1 MIETPEERHVPQGAT
16 PEAAEF
22 AGPPPAADGLL
33 ARALGYPYAAHDGDF
48 LFRDGRASPLDP
60 GLGLETLTPV
70 IAVGSNR
77 APAQLARK
85 FAGLD
90 VAVPVTRLRA
100 RDVDVVHAAHMAGYG
115 AVPATLAASP
125 GTTVELW
132 ITWLD
137 DRALARMDATEAV
150 GVNYDRVTVELDWE
164 APGPRAPVRALLYA
178 ARRGLLRL
186 GGAPVALAAV
196 PAASRR
202 HPAMSQEQV
211 LRRLH
216 AARGADRF
224 EDWVASLIGPAGQTG
239 RDALT
244 AWLSETADRSPCPG
258 VIGPHGAASEDR

>member
-1 MIETPEERHVPQGAT
+1 MSAT
-16 PEAAEF
+16 EPL
-22 AGPPPAADGLL
+22 AGLPPARDAL
-33 ARALGYPYAAHDGDF
+33 ARALGYPYPAHEADF
-48 LFRDGRASPLDP
+48 LFRDGRALPLDP
-60 GLGLETLTPV
+60 DLPLDRLTPV

-100 RDVDVVHAAHMAGYG
+100 RDVDVVHAAHLAGYG

-137 DRALARMDATEAV
+137 DDALALMDATEAV
-150 GVNYDRVTVELDWE
+150 GVNYDRVMVELAWAD
-164 APGPRAPVRALLYA
+164 AGPRSPSRALLYA

-186 GGAPVALAAV
+186 DGAPVALAAV
-196 PAASRR
+196 PAEARR
-202 HPAMSQEQV
+202 HPAMTQEQL

-216 AARGADRF
+216 AERGKGSF
-224 EDWVASLIGPAGQTG
+224 EDWLGALIGVEGQTG
-239 RDALT
+239 RDAMA
-244 AWLSETADRSPCPG
+244 AWLAEAADRSPCPG
-258 VIGPHGAASEDR
+258 LVVEHAPAARYSSPS